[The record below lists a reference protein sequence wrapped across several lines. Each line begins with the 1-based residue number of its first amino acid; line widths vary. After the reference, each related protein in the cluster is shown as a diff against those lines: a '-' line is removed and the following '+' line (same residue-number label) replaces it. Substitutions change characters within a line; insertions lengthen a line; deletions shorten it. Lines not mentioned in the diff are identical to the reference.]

1 MLISSLLIGSA
12 LLSSAS
18 AQAPAKTL
26 SEDFR
31 LVMTVNGSPDT
42 SIITGT
48 AVGSPAKMRIE
59 VTTKGKNSLN
69 SPVMASGKVGMIVT
83 DSGKTVT
90 YLDSQKQQ
98 YIRVRPIELVQQAQK
113 MGGMKM
119 DFSGTVATVDSLGQ
133 GPVILGHPTQQ
144 YRLATRMAIN
154 MAALGQQQ
162 SVQVSNNIDYYYAS
176 DIKGELNPFAT
187 LSGGDMVNRLGASN
201 KDFSDKMMAAQKKL
215 PKGTPLRASYS
226 ATVVSQGQTRVS
238 NTAVEVTGIRWVD
251 ADPNAFEVPAG
262 YKEAQLRGMDGAPGG
277 AIPPQ

>member
-1 MLISSLLIGSA
+1 
-12 LLSSAS
+12 
-18 AQAPAKTL
+18 
-26 SEDFR
+26 
-31 LVMTVNGSPDT
+31 
-42 SIITGT
+42 
-48 AVGSPAKMRIE
+48 MRIE

-83 DSGKTVT
+83 DSGNTVT

-133 GPVILGHPTQQ
+133 GPLILGHPTQQ
-144 YRLATRMAIN
+144 YRFATRMAIN

-215 PKGTPLRASYS
+215 PKGTPLRAAYS

-251 ADPNAFEVPAG
+251 ADPKAFDVPAG
-262 YKEAQLRGMDGAPGG
+262 YKEAQLPGMDGAPGG